1 MKSDHARG
9 VYFCPLYDKSCAYLR
24 GEAKIGDLTKAFDNS
39 TEALSELWKY
49 KYAKP
54 RIKQL
59 VKKGRESKETLFYD
73 DLIYKTWD
81 EVKTSYL
88 PQIGR

>member
-1 MKSDHARG
+1 MKYRPTNVSSHCNNLIVGFKYKITGHAYR
-9 VYFCPLYDKSCAYLR
+9 
-24 GEAKIGDLTKAFDNS
+24 AFDNS

-73 DLIYKTWD
+73 DLIYKSWD
-81 EVKTSYL
+81 EVKDSYL

>member
-1 MKSDHARG
+1 MQEAFT
-9 VYFCPLYDKSCAYLR
+9 FCPLYDKSHVQYLR
-24 GEAKIGDLTKAFDNS
+24 GEAKIDELTKAFDNS

-59 VKKGRESKETLFYD
+59 VKKGRDSKETLFYD
-73 DLIYKTWD
+73 DLIYKIMGMKQKD
-81 EVKTSYL
+81 SYL